1 MGEGEG
7 EKGGGERGKRKR
19 KSRGLEVEEG
29 LRKLIN
35 NNRKNS
41 NNNND
46 HSIVTIITIT
56 PVKTIITKMEKQHQ
70 QHQHTPEYFA
80 FYQGDK
86 KKIIIISQ
94 NPHTRKYLKLFYYPV
109 AKDRGGIFPPRK
121 KVRGTFFPRS
131 DTGEELTTS
140 VLGKKGL
147 RKEVMFEV
155 CKEAG
160 IDIRADMRKGVV
172 GRRVIGARGEEGR
185 EEGRK
190 GGRCIVMKVA
200 LEGREKETVENK
212 EGGREIERDKPYSLR
227 QR

>member
-7 EKGGGERGKRKR
+7 EKGRGEKGKRKSKR
-19 KSRGLEVEEG
+19 REVEVEEG
-29 LRKLIN
+29 PRKLIK

-56 PVKTIITKMEKQHQ
+56 PVRTIITKMEKQQQ

-86 KKIIIISQ
+86 IIIIIISQ
-94 NPHTRKYLKLFYYPV
+94 NPYTRKYLKLFYCPME
-109 AKDRGGIFPPRK
+109 KDRGGIFPPRK

-140 VLGKKGL
+140 VLGKKGS
-147 RKEVMFEV
+147 KE
-155 CKEAG
+155 
-160 IDIRADMRKGVV
+160 
-172 GRRVIGARGEEGR
+172 RGD
-185 EEGRK
+185 
-190 GGRCIVMKVA
+190 V
-200 LEGREKETVENK
+200 
-212 EGGREIERDKPYSLR
+212 
-227 QR
+227 